1 MHHRQVVLPQNLSSR
16 LVDQVAKM
24 EALPELFPLVL
35 VVVPVAVEELAL
47 VVELVAQEV
56 NPIFL
61 QEPKRD
67 QMQEHLVQSGR

>member
-1 MHHRQVVLPQNLSSR
+1 
-16 LVDQVAKM
+16 M